1 MSETIAVIAPG
12 AQTITVIA
20 PCVGARSEVGAL
32 EAFARALGSL
42 S

>member
-20 PCVGARSEVGAL
+20 PGAGTERGRRA